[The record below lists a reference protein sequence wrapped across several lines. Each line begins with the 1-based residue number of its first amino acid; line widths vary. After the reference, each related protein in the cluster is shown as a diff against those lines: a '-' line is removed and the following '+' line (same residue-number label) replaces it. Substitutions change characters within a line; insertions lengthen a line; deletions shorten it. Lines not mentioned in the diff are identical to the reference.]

1 MRHLLSASSLLLAT
15 PLLAQ
20 QLPEVEPNDT
30 AATAQVVALG
40 AQVNCNLA
48 AGEVDWFRF
57 TTPGGYMRLATTSA
71 LDLQLE
77 LSDAT
82 GTTVQAFTDDGQGL
96 NPSLWMNLAAGT
108 YSIKIDGF
116 SATVTGAYSM
126 EISTAGSK
134 PLTGNEVEPNDT
146 IATATVATDGAQL
159 GGSLRP
165 AVQVLTDVAGATNTT
180 TITQSTAAL
189 TAGAYAD
196 GRYWLRFTSGANSGQ
211 QRRISANTATDI
223 TVASAFAAAATAG
236 DAFEVLEYDSDY
248 YRVDVTAP
256 RALVAFSV
264 TDGDDTWVRGW
275 SYEVRDAAGALIT
288 SATLGTNVADSNVF
302 NPRVTSFRVWPTG
315 TYYVRV
321 FERRS
326 DAVITNAAAAAAP
339 ANGNYRF
346 ELKVRDMNTAVVVEN
361 AEPNNTVATATPIAP
376 GQQGQGNISIS
387 TGADASDLWGPIT
400 LTSQS
405 LICFQTDAGA
415 APGLLDSTINL
426 RQLLDPVAGTLGAP
440 TAVTVGNALNTTA
453 GNSHGRGIFNFFL
466 PNTVYYLEVVSPG
479 TNAAT
484 QSGNYVL
491 EISVT
496 DAPTYSV
503 GQFAAVIAN
512 GAGCGT
518 AGVPT
523 IGRVIATELPIL
535 GQTFASRTSNLN
547 GPANLGLLL
556 IGTSGALGPSGAPA
570 GSPQSIYNPQ
580 PLDLTLFGAPG
591 CTLNVNPLLTELLVA
606 DPVTFTADYALP
618 LPAAQ
623 AFAGVTLFL
632 QPVKLD
638 FLTPANALGVQPGN
652 WLRLILG
659 TRAF

>member
-1 MRHLLSASSLLLAT
+1 MLAT

-82 GTTVQAFTDDGQGL
+82 GTTVQAFNDDGQGL
-96 NPSLWMNLAAGT
+96 APSLWMNLAAGT

-248 YRVDVTAP
+248 YRVDVTTP
-256 RALVAFSV
+256 RALVAFSL
-264 TDGDDTWVRGW
+264 TEGDDTWVRGW

-387 TGADASDLWGPIT
+387 TGADASDLWGPLT

-415 APGLLDSTINL
+415 APGLLDSPVHLPT
-426 RQLLDPVAGTLGAP
+426 LLAPVAGTQRAP
-440 TAVTVGNALNTTA
+440 TPVTVGNPLHTTA
-453 GNSHGRGIFNFFL
+453 GKSH
-466 PNTVYYLEVVSPG
+466 
-479 TNAAT
+479 A
-484 QSGNYVL
+484 
-491 EISVT
+491 
-496 DAPTYSV
+496 
-503 GQFAAVIAN
+503 
-512 GAGCGT
+512 
-518 AGVPT
+518 
-523 IGRVIATELPIL
+523 
-535 GQTFASRTSNLN
+535 
-547 GPANLGLLL
+547 
-556 IGTSGALGPSGAPA
+556 
-570 GSPQSIYNPQ
+570 
-580 PLDLTLFGAPG
+580 
-591 CTLNVNPLLTELLVA
+591 
-606 DPVTFTADYALP
+606 
-618 LPAAQ
+618 
-623 AFAGVTLFL
+623 
-632 QPVKLD
+632 
-638 FLTPANALGVQPGN
+638 
-652 WLRLILG
+652 
-659 TRAF
+659 